1 VIAPDHTPLRS
12 AKPAVRRWP
21 VVRSASAIRADLAV
35 ESDVRDTRD
44 EAWLEAVESLT
55 PAERMA
61 AREADELV
69 FRSTLAL
76 VHDDGAWV
84 RSSEPQS
91 AVQAPR
97 WALDRPGLPEPAC
110 VVLGAL
116 LEAEAAIGVHS
127 LGARLGVHP
136 AMCTEAHEPVL
147 WAALRELVSA
157 RLVRRIAS
165 GGLEVVG
172 R

>member
-35 ESDVRDTRD
+35 ESDLRDTRD

-55 PAERMA
+55 PAERA
-61 AREADELV
+61 AALEADELAW
-69 FRSTLAL
+69 RSTLAL
-76 VHDDGAWV
+76 VHDESWRRADELDA
-84 RSSEPQS
+84 R
-91 AVQAPR
+91 VQAPA
-97 WALDRPGLPEPAC
+97 WAMARPGLPEPAC

-116 LEAEAAIGVHS
+116 LEVDAAIGLGA
-127 LGARLGVHP
+127 LGARFGVHP

-157 RLVRRIAS
+157 RLVRRIAG